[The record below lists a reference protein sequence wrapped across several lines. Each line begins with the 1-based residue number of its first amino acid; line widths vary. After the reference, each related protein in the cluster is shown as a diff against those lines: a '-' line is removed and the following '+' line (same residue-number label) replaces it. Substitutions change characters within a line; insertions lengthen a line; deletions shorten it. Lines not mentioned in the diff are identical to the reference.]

1 MITTQGGKILRN
13 TRKKT
18 KVIGKETYIKQD
30 TGEITEMNVVEIEE
44 RDANFHK
51 LWLGHILQTL
61 DIIGNQKIKVV
72 NYILENI
79 NSENV
84 FIGTQRNIA
93 ENIDVSTKTVNV
105 TIKALIESDFMAFVQ
120 DGVYRINPNVIFK
133 GGKDRRMN
141 ILYKY
146 YNDKKEGEVDNEGK

>member
-1 MITTQGGKILRN
+1 MRT

-18 KVIGKETYIKQD
+18 KIIGKETYIKQD

-84 FIGTQRNIA
+84 FIGTQREIA
-93 ENIDVSTKTVNV
+93 ENIEASTKTVNV

-146 YNDKKEGEVDNEGK
+146 YNDKNDKEDKETD

>member
-105 TIKALIESDFMAFVQ
+105 TIKTLIESDFMAFVQ

-146 YNDKKEGEVDNEGK
+146 YNDKKEEVIK

>member
-1 MITTQGGKILRN
+1 LRN